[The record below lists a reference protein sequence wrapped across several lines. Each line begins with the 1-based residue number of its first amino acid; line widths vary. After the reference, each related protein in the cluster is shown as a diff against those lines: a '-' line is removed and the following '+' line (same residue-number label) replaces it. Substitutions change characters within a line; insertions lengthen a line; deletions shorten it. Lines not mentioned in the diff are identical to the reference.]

1 MSLEDEIRNFI
12 IENFLF
18 GVDSGLNDDSSFLK
32 EGIIDSTGIMQLV
45 SHIQERYLVPV
56 EDDELT
62 PENLDSIRKVA
73 AFIHAKKQATQG
85 AASVESAATAPG

>member
-1 MSLEDEIRNFI
+1 MSLEEEIRDFI
-12 IENFLF
+12 VENFLF
-18 GVDSGLNDDSSFLK
+18 GVDSGLNNDSSFLK

-45 SHIQERYLVPV
+45 SHIQEQYLVPV

-73 AFIHAKKQATQG
+73 AFIQAKRQTTSA
-85 AASVESAATAPG
+85 AATATAAAIVPG